1 MWLLSLFLNER
12 IDMKTTLRKLTNK
25 YVLASIFFIVWMF
38 FFDHNDIVL
47 GFKRRQELQEL
58 RDKKEYY
65 QERIKSTREELNQ
78 LKQNASSL
86 EKVAR
91 EKYMMKKDNEDL
103 FIIEEKKKTP

>member
-1 MWLLSLFLNER
+1 VWLLSLFLNL
-12 IDMKTTLRKLTNK
+12 ILSMKPIFRKLTNK
-25 YVLASIFFIVWMF
+25 YFLATVFFIVWMF

-47 GFKRRQELQEL
+47 GFKRRQELHEL

-103 FIIEEKKKTP
+103 FIIEEK

>member
-1 MWLLSLFLNER
+1 MAFILFLEQ
-12 IDMKTTLRKLTNK
+12 IISMKPILRGLTNK
-25 YVLASIFFIVWMF
+25 YFLASVFFIVWMF

-47 GFKRRQELQEL
+47 GFKRRQELHEL

-65 QERIKSTREELNQ
+65 QERIQSTREELNQ

-91 EKYMMKKDNEDL
+91 EKYMMKRDNEDL
-103 FIIEEKKKTP
+103 FIIEEKR

>member
-1 MWLLSLFLNER
+1 
-12 IDMKTTLRKLTNK
+12 MKPIVRGITNK
-25 YVLASIFFIVWMF
+25 YFLASVFFIVWMF

-47 GFKRRQELQEL
+47 GFKRRQELNEL
-58 RDKKEYY
+58 KDKKEYY
-65 QERIKSTREELNQ
+65 QERIKSTREELKQ

-103 FIIEEKKKTP
+103 FIIEEKKQTP